1 MTPASVDGKPAERSV
16 HKPCFGP
23 PANTLGPPGMYL
35 WPAELGVVAMD
46 FSTLDGGSVSISD
59 TAWSDFVSSVRGQ
72 VVTPS
77 DADYDIQRVVWNAMI
92 DRRPAAIVRCAGSA
106 DVRASV
112 LFAHEHGVLVSV
124 RGGGHNVAGKSI
136 ADDALMIDL
145 SAMRAVHVDP
155 ALATVRVAGG
165 CLWSDVDRETQSF
178 GLATPG
184 GTVSHTGVGGLTLG
198 GGLSWQGPLHGFTC
212 DNLVSVDLVTAGG
225 DYLRVSERE
234 HPDLF
239 WALRGGGGNFGVA
252 TAFEL
257 QLHPTGP
264 LVYGGPIMWPAAQAR
279 EILSAYA
286 EVCQDLPDELSL
298 AAGLIPSP
306 EDMQP
311 LVAIVAAWFGPID
324 QAEAALAP
332 VRALQPVAD
341 LAGPIPYVALQSML
355 DAGLPHGLPRYWKSG
370 YFTDLPGAVID
381 SLADAD
387 DRKPTPISVQLLFHQ
402 HGAATRVGVEETAFP
417 HRAPMWDFDAIAQWS
432 EAGQADAG
440 VAWARR
446 VWDEVAPY
454 TSGVY
459 VNHLDADDKS
469 RVRQAYGPNYDRLVS
484 LKQKYDPENFFRLN
498 NNILPA

>member
-1 MTPASVDGKPAERSV
+1 
-16 HKPCFGP
+16 
-23 PANTLGPPGMYL
+23 
-35 WPAELGVVAMD
+35 MD
-46 FSTLDGGSVSISD
+46 FSTFDDGRVSVNE
-59 TAWSDFVSSVRGQ
+59 TVWSDFVSSIRGP
-72 VVTPS
+72 VLTPS
-77 DADYDIQRVVWNAMI
+77 DTEYDTQRAVWNAMI

-106 DVRASV
+106 DVLASV
-112 LFAHEHGVLVSV
+112 RFAREHDLLVSV

-165 CLWSDVDRETQSF
+165 CLWSDVDRETQAF

-198 GGLSWQGPLHGFTC
+198 GGLSWLGPLHGFTC

-257 QLHPTGP
+257 QLHPVGP
-264 LVYGGPIMWPAAQAR
+264 LVYGGPMMWPAAQSR
-279 EILSAYA
+279 EILSAFVEA
-286 EVCQDLPDELSL
+286 CQDLPDELSL
-298 AAGLIPSP
+298 AAGLIPNP

-311 LVAIVAAWFGPID
+311 LVAIVAAWFGPLEK
-324 QAEAALAP
+324 AEAALAP
-332 VRALQPVAD
+332 VRRLQPVVD
-341 LAGPIPYVALQSML
+341 LAGPIPFVALQSML
-355 DAGLPHGLPRYWKSG
+355 NDAVPPGLARYWKSG
-370 YFTDLPGAVID
+370 YFSELPETVIT
-381 SLADAD
+381 SFADAN
-387 DRKPTPISVQLLFHQ
+387 DRKPTPISVELIFHQ
-402 HGAATRVGVEETAFP
+402 HGAATRVGVEDTAFP
-417 HRAPMWDFDAIAQWS
+417 HRLPMWDFDAIAQWVDPS
-432 EAGQADAG
+432 HADAG
-440 VAWARR
+440 VAWARG

-469 RVRQAYGPNYDRLVS
+469 RVEQAYGRNYERLVS

-498 NNILPA
+498 NNIVPA